1 MIKLLIVIA
10 LISIF
15 LLYFINFNK
24 KNGDEKNAA
33 FYKNILAIIIIIFLI
48 FIVAVYGK
56 ILIPKL
62 FQILKTLLPLL
73 TKFLPL

>member
-24 KNGDEKNAA
+24 KNGDEKKAA
-33 FYKNILAIIIIIFLI
+33 FYKNILSIIIIIFLI